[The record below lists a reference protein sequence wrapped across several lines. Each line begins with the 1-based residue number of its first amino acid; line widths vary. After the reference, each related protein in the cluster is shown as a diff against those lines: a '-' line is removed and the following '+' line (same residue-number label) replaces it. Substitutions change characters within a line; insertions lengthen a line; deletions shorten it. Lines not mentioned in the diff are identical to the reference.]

1 MEKTGETIKM
11 CDMSS
16 EISTKVF
23 EMLNPDKVTVTK
35 TSHSSSYSRVIF
47 INDEVHSSDLLYPE
61 GWVERFGYFTNCGN
75 ATGSM
80 YELAKIYEK
89 GQLVNELSIYVLMR
103 IYCFGRP
110 QIMKRLGIEI
120 KLENRETVIYMN
132 GNRIEEKDL
141 QSKQA
146 SIAVSKVSN
155 IADNTKLYEFGKKLI
170 DEYRKDYNIILSSR
184 DIVKMYPDVT
194 KHIFIDAS
202 IEERTNRK
210 YMQYNKEIPK
220 EQIKEM
226 IQTRDELQEKSGY
239 YKIYPQTKIIDV
251 TNCKNAKE
259 SAKKVLENIKEVV
272 KSGI

>member
-1 MEKTGETIKM
+1 MDNIVIGIEG
-11 CDMSS
+11 
-16 EISTKVF
+16 
-23 EMLNPDKVTVTK
+23 TVGAGK
-35 TSHSSSYSRVIF
+35 TSICR
-47 INDEVHSSDLLYPE
+47 ELLNYIDNSIILHGGE
-61 GWVERFGYFTNCGN
+61 IYRAIVYG
-75 ATGSM
+75 M
-80 YELAKIYEK
+80 MQAKIKNTQNLDAFE
-89 GQLVNELSIYVLMR
+89 
-103 IYCFGRP
+103 
-110 QIMKRLGIEI
+110 IMKKLGIEI
-120 KLENRETVIYMN
+120 KLEDRETVIYMN
-132 GNRIEEKDL
+132 DKKINEKDL
-141 QSKQA
+141 QSRQA

-220 EQIKEM
+220 EQINEM

-251 TNCKNAKE
+251 TNCKNVKE
-259 SAKKVLENIKEVV
+259 SAQKVLENIKEVV